1 MKCPKCQHENPE
13 NTRYC
18 GQCGRELSASRPGEF
33 PETVAYQT
41 PTKALDRG
49 TTFARR
55 FEIIEEIGQGG
66 MGTVYKAYDNKI
78 KEVVALKLLKPEIS
92 SDLEIIDRFRNELK
106 LARKVAHRHVCR
118 MYDLNEEGL
127 SFYISMEYVPG
138 EDLKSFIRR
147 SGHLNEAKALDLA
160 RQIADG
166 LAEAHR
172 LGVIHRDLKPH
183 NIMIDREGNAKIMDF
198 GIARS
203 LHTRGMTTAGLIVG
217 TPEYMSPEQAE
228 ARNIDLRSDIYSLGV
243 ILYEMVTG
251 RVPFEGETPLSIA
264 LKHRTE
270 APTDPKTLNTQISPG
285 FSRIILRCL
294 EKAREDRYQS
304 AEAIV
309 ADIDRVEKGQPAA
322 WTPAAR
328 RGAIATREIT
338 VKFSLKKLLVPGL
351 AVAVLIVAAALI
363 IKSRT
368 GRGLETPVRP
378 PLTDSR
384 GAGGSGR
391 TDFQRSRDSGRSP
404 VTQPGVSAKP
414 APPTP
419 SQLSQGWNL
428 IAPFLR
434 QYTSSLESGNAQEVA
449 KALADLRAK
458 IPRDAPYAGLLDNI
472 QGQFQKGK
480 DLGLAGKAE
489 ASERSYS
496 RGESE
501 MRKLLTLVSDKERAD
516 LARQEMDVS
525 KKKAEESAKTKG
537 LNLLGWI
544 AAEKEKDATDSYQ
557 KNDFTGARI
566 LYGILNRV
574 YLLSI
579 KGGNEDQC
587 LAALRDLASMSR
599 TEAEK
604 AQAPDKE
611 GWLYALA
618 KEDEAAAV
626 KLTGD
631 KAYAFAAEAFIKAT
645 FLYEKAREVSLESA
659 QAGR

>member
-1 MKCPKCQHENPE
+1 
-13 NTRYC
+13 
-18 GQCGRELSASRPGEF
+18 
-33 PETVAYQT
+33 
-41 PTKALDRG
+41 
-49 TTFARR
+49 
-55 FEIIEEIGQGG
+55 

-160 RQIADG
+160 RQIAEG

-203 LHTRGMTTAGLIVG
+203 LHARGMTTAGLVVG

-228 ARNIDLRSDIYSLGV
+228 ARNIDHRSDIYSLGV
-243 ILYEMVTG
+243 ILYEMITG

-270 APTDPKTLNTQISPG
+270 APVDPKTFNTQISTG

-294 EKAREDRYQS
+294 EKRREDRYQS
-304 AEAIV
+304 AEEILE
-309 ADIDRVEKGQPAA
+309 DIGRVERGQSTS

-328 RGAIATREIT
+328 RRAATSREIT
-338 VKFSLKKLLVPGL
+338 VRFSLKKLLVPGL
-351 AVAVLIVAAALI
+351 AVAFVAAAVLLF
-363 IKSRT
+363 IKFRPDGGAGTPARPAVRLEDGTTVASRQALQRESRT
-368 GRGLETPVRP
+368 G
-378 PLTDSR
+378 
-384 GAGGSGR
+384 GS
-391 TDFQRSRDSGRSP
+391 
-404 VTQPGVSAKP
+404 QPEGPRHPP
-414 APPTP
+414 APKP
-419 SQLSQGWNL
+419 SELSKGWNL

-434 QYTSSLESGNAQEVA
+434 QYATSLEGKNALEVE
-449 KALADLRAK
+449 KAIAALRAK
-458 IPRDAPYAGLLDNI
+458 IPKDAPYAGFLDNI
-472 QGQFQKGK
+472 QGELKKGQ
-480 DLGLAGKAE
+480 DLGLAGDAE
-489 ASERSYS
+489 ASQRSYS

-501 MRKLLTLVSDKERAD
+501 MRKLLNLVSEKEKAD
-516 LARQEMDVS
+516 LARQEMNTS
-525 KKKAEESAKTKG
+525 KVRAEQAAKAKG

-544 AAEKEKDATDSYQ
+544 AAEKEKDATDSYE

-566 LYGILNRV
+566 LYGILGKV
-574 YLLSI
+574 YLLSVE
-579 KGGNEDQC
+579 GGNEVQC
-587 LAALRDLASMSR
+587 LASLQGLASASR
-599 TEAEK
+599 QEAERVR
-604 AQAPDKE
+604 APDKE
-611 GWLYALA
+611 SWLYALA
-618 KEDEAAAV
+618 KEDEAAAAE
-626 KLTGD
+626 LAAD
-631 KAYAFAAEAFIKAT
+631 KAYAFAAESYIKAT

-659 QAGR
+659 EAGR